1 MLAGLIVPLWYE
13 YEAAKRGDI
22 HRPYAKGER
31 KRRGLEWD
39 RKDIDLE
46 GELRRA
52 YEEITGELAPTAS
65 IETVQAASEA
75 VSAFSA
81 QAETSEQSSPVA
93 DNVNWAAL
101 AADAAAVR
109 ALIAAYDA
117 AIDEDEAITAILLIV

>member
-65 IETVQAASEA
+65 IETVQAASVA
-75 VSAFSA
+75 VVAF
-81 QAETSEQSSPVA
+81 AEDDRTGKKSLPVA
-93 DNVNWAAL
+93 ESVNWAAL

-109 ALIAAYDA
+109 ALIAAYEA